1 MSKLSDW
8 SEGIANAQN
17 DRSSR
22 LRGKSVWIRFLG
34 WLNNEFNATHDW
46 FDYDA
51 LDTSSQNIKNQ
62 ITKERLTG
70 AEQEANAF
78 TASEAQKQRDWETE
92 MSNTAYQRQVKDMQ
106 AAGINPAMAM
116 GGSGASTPSGASA
129 SSVSPGASILS
140 FADIMQA
147 LLLPMQKKL
156 MQSQAKMASDQG
168 EAALITAKANE
179 RNAGTNERNAG
190 TNERNAATNEFD
202 AETRRM
208 MQQLEER
215 KTGIYEGLTDE
226 QKKEISERAALLNLQ
241 RKQLPEQLEIA
252 KKNANSQERQALAS
266 LRQADAAVQNA
277 ATNDRL
283 ADYETSLKYAEEML
297 TWYKSDGQQ
306 VVNKFLPERERAEI
320 DRIIKDGIRLDKQG
334 RLIDKTGRAVDAQM
348 VATYVNAACNVSNAA
363 NRWVN
368 PLAGMSA
375 PSASPF
381 TIDSTIGAG
390 SAIQV
395 YGGM

>member
-1 MSKLSDW
+1 MAKNNVFAEYATLAD
-8 SEGIANAQN
+8 ERNN
-17 DRSSR
+17 R
-22 LRGKSVWIRFLG
+22 LRGSSLWTRFVG
-34 WLNNEFNATHDW
+34 MLNNWFNVEHDW
-46 FDYDA
+46 FDYASMDSKA
-51 LDTSSQNIKNQ
+51 RAIENQ
-62 ITKERLTG
+62 YTKADLTG
-70 AEQEANAF
+70 AEKAANAF
-78 TASEAQKQRDWETE
+78 TANEAQKQRDWETD

-116 GGSGASTPSGASA
+116 NGAGASTPSGASA
-129 SSVSPGASILS
+129 SSVSPGAGLLS
-140 FADIMQA
+140 FGDIMQA

-156 MQSQAKMASDQG
+156 MQSQAKLASDQG
-168 EAALITAKANE
+168 QAALITAKANE

-226 QKKEISERAALLNLQ
+226 QKKEIAERAALLNLQ
-241 RKQLPEQLEIA
+241 RQQLPEQLEIA

-283 ADYETSLKYAEEML
+283 ADYDTSLKYAEEML
-297 TWYKSDGQQ
+297 TWYKADGQN

-320 DRIIKDGIRLDKQG
+320 DRIVKDGIRLDKQG

-368 PLAGMSA
+368 PLAGMSSPA
-375 PSASPF
+375 SSPF